1 MPMGLDFGFY
11 RQDETEALGFRNHSD
26 FFDMLCSRPLV
37 RIEPYTDF
45 YVTRPMIVSM
55 LEEIEDD
62 MRAAGLPLCALEHA
76 PARSG

>member
-1 MPMGLDFGFY
+1 
-11 RQDETEALGFRNHSD
+11 
-26 FFDMLCSRPLV
+26 MLCSRPLV